1 MTTHKLTDPTQLAR
15 ELPRVLDR
23 VTAEVIVEIRPH
35 AGRIVLADA
44 FRPCGQLFAR
54 IIMAI
59 PSADAM
65 KPDIDFIARLNEF
78 IGQARRAA

>member
-1 MTTHKLTDPTQLAR
+1 MLANA
-15 ELPRVLDR
+15 L
-23 VTAEVIVEIRPH
+23 RPN
-35 AGRIVLADA
+35 
-44 FRPCGQLFAR
+44 GQFFAC